1 MARRSGFTLAEVL
14 VALVIIS
21 TVSAAALK
29 LSFLAENS
37 LSEAR
42 AEKELVK
49 SAQLIKSEIMLQNI
63 SDTGTSGDIT
73 WNFQNAEGE
82 FMDKDFGKLDLGG
95 EPTGAVIRPKC
106 MELTVTK
113 KSNYGA
119 ERTIKLYAPA
129 EKSMN
134 VQKKS
139 VGPEKEKNV
148 KPERDSI
155 SENIGE

>member
-1 MARRSGFTLAEVL
+1 MARRRGFTLAEIL

-73 WNFQNAEGE
+73 WNFQNAYIARQHR
-82 FMDKDFGKLDLGG
+82 ML
-95 EPTGAVIRPKC
+95 
-106 MELTVTK
+106 
-113 KSNYGA
+113 
-119 ERTIKLYAPA
+119 
-129 EKSMN
+129 
-134 VQKKS
+134 
-139 VGPEKEKNV
+139 
-148 KPERDSI
+148 
-155 SENIGE
+155 